1 MATRAVWVQSM
12 PYVTPRPIRYAVT
25 MAAFL
30 GLALVPNGA
39 AAQEEFPPPQGK
51 GRVVV
56 VASGHSGPYAYR
68 DVSRRIAALGYDV
81 VLFDS
86 NDWIKTLMNALP
98 DDLVKTLENEVP
110 DDFVKKLPPGDWA
123 KTLEKGLR
131 DAIAQAQRMPHA
143 LPGKVGLVGF
153 SLGGVFALGLGTA
166 LSEEV
171 AVVAAWYPL
180 TATLGDLPGWAAR
193 IRVPTVMFA
202 GEDDFYHR
210 CCLIDKA
217 RAMGM
222 AAQAAGAP
230 FELTTYPDAPHG
242 FSIRG
247 LGSYRPQV
255 YDDAFAR
262 TEAALKK
269 AMN

>member
-1 MATRAVWVQSM
+1 MVA
-12 PYVTPRPIRYAVT
+12 Y
-25 MAAFL
+25 F
-30 GLALVPNGA
+30 GLALLPNDA
-39 AAQEEFPPPQGK
+39 AAQEELPPPQGK

-56 VASGHSGPYAYR
+56 VASGHSGPYHYR
-68 DVSRRIAALGYDV
+68 DVSRQIADLGYDV

-86 NDWIKTLMNALP
+86 NDWMKTVMKGVP
-98 DDLVKTLENEVP
+98 DDLVKTLEKGLSDDLLKTLKKELP
-110 DDFVKKLPPGDWA
+110 DDWA
-123 KTLEKGLR
+123 KTLEKELR
-131 DAIAQAQRMPHA
+131 DAIAQAQRLPHA

-153 SLGGVFALGLGTA
+153 SQGGAFALGIGTA
-166 LSEEV
+166 LSDEV

-180 TATLGDLPGWAAR
+180 TATLEDLPGWAGR

-202 GEDDFYHR
+202 GEDDIYHR

-217 RAMGM
+217 RAIGM

-242 FSIRG
+242 FSI
-247 LGSYRPQV
+247 LGSGYYRPQA
-255 YDDAFAR
+255 YGDAFAR
-262 TEAALKK
+262 TVAALKK